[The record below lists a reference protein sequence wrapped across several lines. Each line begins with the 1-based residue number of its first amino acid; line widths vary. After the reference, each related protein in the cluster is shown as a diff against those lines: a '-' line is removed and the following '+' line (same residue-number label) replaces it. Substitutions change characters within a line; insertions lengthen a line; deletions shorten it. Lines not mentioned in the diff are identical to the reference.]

1 MRGSYTLDRV
11 ATRKRKM
18 RVAGATAFWVLALP
32 AFPALAQSTQPPT
45 EQVTVNAT
53 RLQDQIHS
61 FVESFAAPSP
71 VIGKLARWR
80 DGICPVAGGTPDAL
94 KDAVV
99 KRVRAIAAMVG
110 APVAPE
116 PCKGNID
123 IVFTYSPQVLLDD
136 VRDHHPVL
144 LGYHDVAR
152 AEELA
157 TVRHTV
163 QSWYATQTADM
174 GGTRNVDDKQT
185 HASVIMS
192 VYLPSGRPGA
202 TVPVPFEIRDARV
215 QQVTGNHMDDGLH
228 SELFHV
234 IVTVNAARIRDDQ
247 IPGITDYVAMLALA
261 QTTTFETC
269 ADLPS
274 IANIVTDNCPSNPQV
289 ITEADLAYLRA
300 LYKTDTTRTLA
311 QQRRDIAEE
320 MDKAL
325 AVH

>member
-1 MRGSYTLDRV
+1 MRI
-11 ATRKRKM
+11 A
-18 RVAGATAFWVLALP
+18 AATAFWVLALP
-32 AFPALAQSTQPPT
+32 ALPALAQSTQPPT
-45 EQVTVNAT
+45 EHVTVTAT
-53 RLQDQIHS
+53 KLQDKIHS

-71 VIGKLARWR
+71 ALGKLARWH
-80 DGICPVAGGTPDAL
+80 DGICPAAAGMSDAL
-94 KDAVV
+94 KNTIV
-99 KRVRAIAAMVG
+99 KRVREIAGLVG

-116 PCKGNID
+116 PCQKNMD

-163 QSWYATQTADM
+163 QSWYATETADL

-185 HASVIMS
+185 HAHIEMS
-192 VYLPSGRPGA
+192 IYLPHGYPHGSQDNTEPVEYDIQGA
-202 TVPVPFEIRDARV
+202 RTE
-215 QQVTGNHMDDGLH
+215 QVTGFHFNDGLH

-234 IVTVNAARIRDDQ
+234 IVTVNAARIGDNQ

-274 IANIVTDNCPSNPQV
+274 IANIVTDNCPSKPQA

-300 LYKTDTTRTLA
+300 LYKADTTRTLA